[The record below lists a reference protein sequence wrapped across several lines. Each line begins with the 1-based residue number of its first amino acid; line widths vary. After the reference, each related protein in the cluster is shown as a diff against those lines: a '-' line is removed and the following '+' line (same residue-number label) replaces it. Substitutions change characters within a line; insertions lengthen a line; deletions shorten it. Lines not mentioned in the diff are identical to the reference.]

1 MSKKTKSAQ
10 TKATAKV
17 IPLAESRYKCEYGK
31 NGKPARIEFTPDTY
45 VDQVG
50 CYLWKLSNKK
60 AVVDVRNELELF
72 TYAKGWDQ
80 LDLGSHWK
88 FNDAL
93 TIRNAMNVYFSLP
106 CNRDRALLIPL
117 LDELQDRY
125 LRETLQKRASCSVI

>member
-17 IPLAESRYKCEYGK
+17 IPLTESRYKCEYDK
-31 NGKPARIEFTPDTY
+31 NGKPARIEFAPDTY

-50 CYLWKLSNKK
+50 CYLWRLSNKK
-60 AVVDVRNELELF
+60 EYVYTRNELELF

-80 LDLGSHWK
+80 LDLSSHWK

-93 TIRNAMNVYFSLP
+93 IIRNAIDVYFSLP

-125 LRETLQKRASCSVI
+125 LSKLWVVQEVAA

>member
-1 MSKKTKSAQ
+1 MCNKTKIGAQ

-17 IPLAESRYKCEYGK
+17 IPLTESRFKCEYGK
-31 NGKPARIEFTPDTY
+31 NGKPSCIEFTPEVY

-60 AVVDVRNELELF
+60 AVIDVRNELELF
-72 TYAKGWDQ
+72 TYAKGWEQ
-80 LDLGSHWK
+80 LDLDSHWK
-88 FNDAL
+88 FSDAL

-125 LRETLQKRASCSVI
+125 LSNVAFDQKVAA